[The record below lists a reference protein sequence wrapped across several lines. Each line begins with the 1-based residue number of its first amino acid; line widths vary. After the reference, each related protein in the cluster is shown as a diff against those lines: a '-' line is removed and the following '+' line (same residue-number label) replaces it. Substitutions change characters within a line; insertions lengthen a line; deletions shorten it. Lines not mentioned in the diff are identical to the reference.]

1 VNTKVVDLAIL
12 YHFQKGYI
20 GFFSIEFAGK
30 VCQLG
35 MPLNCHEQEILTF
48 EQVFHAFPLKI

>member
-1 VNTKVVDLAIL
+1 LNTKIVDLATL

-20 GFFSIEFAGK
+20 GFF
-30 VCQLG
+30 
-35 MPLNCHEQEILTF
+35 LNGICKGGLPTLNASLLTF